1 MELALSILVGLGL
14 SAACGFRVFV
24 PLLGMSLAAQTGH
37 LELASGFAWIGSPV
51 ATGAFGV
58 ATLLEVGAYFVPWLD
73 NALDMLTAPAAVVA
87 GTIAM
92 ASALADVSPF
102 LQWTL
107 GVIAGGGAAGGVQA
121 LTVATRGA
129 STVTTAGFANPLIAL
144 VELVASLV
152 TTLLAV
158 VAPVLA
164 VLGLGVLAVFVFRW
178 IRSGGGPEARAVM

>member
-1 MELALSILVGLGL
+1 
-14 SAACGFRVFV
+14 
-24 PLLGMSLAAQTGH
+24 
-37 LELASGFAWIGSPV
+37 
-51 ATGAFGV
+51 
-58 ATLLEVGAYFVPWLD
+58 
-73 NALDMLTAPAAVVA
+73 MLTAPAAVVA

-92 ASALADVSPF
+92 ASAL
-102 LQWTL
+102 TL